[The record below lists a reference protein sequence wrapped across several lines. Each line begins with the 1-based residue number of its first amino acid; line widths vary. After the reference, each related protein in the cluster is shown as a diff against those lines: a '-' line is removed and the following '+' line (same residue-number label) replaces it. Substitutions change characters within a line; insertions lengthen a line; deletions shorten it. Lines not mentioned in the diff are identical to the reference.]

1 MNHQSTA
8 RRGRSKAIQPRGSG
22 GLRKHAFG
30 LLRVWPMI
38 CCMLLSG
45 ISHYCNSAPAAEHD
59 EGADVLSTAERDAF
73 FTRYF
78 QRMTTPRSLFTFA
91 DRESWLRHAQ
101 VLRQHVLQSI
111 GLWPL
116 PERVPL
122 DPRITGRI
130 ERQDAVIERVYYQ
143 TLPGIYASGYL
154 YRPRGPS
161 AGALTKPLRRPAVLN
176 PHGHWP
182 EGAADTNVQ
191 ARCIGLARMGLVAFC
206 PDSTHVMDL
215 PIGLCP
221 IGLMTWNNIR
231 ALDFL
236 QSLEDVD
243 PDRLGCTG
251 GSGGGQQTLYLA
263 ALDSRVKA
271 IVPAVLVSWFWRIL
285 FVSGQT
291 HCFCN
296 HAPSIARI
304 TDEPELAGLFAPR
317 PALFICATGDWTRDF
332 PNEEFPEIKHIYRLV
347 GGEVSCIQFDK
358 PHNYDRDSREQM
370 YAWMN
375 KHLLDARSQQTVREG
390 DIQLESPAALKK
402 QGSLPP
408 GLAGLDGAPDYFRSK
423 HSFNRTLPGGAGQP
437 AHSDMP
443 TTQILRDLLGERG
456 PCVPLDAKSR
466 GTSSAAG
473 FRVEKVLIETEP
485 DVRIPVWVLEPERS
499 TVDRR
504 RPAIVLAHPD
514 GKRALLENRGA
525 LVRGLLD
532 AGVVVVAP
540 DMRLRGELRRRWDWN
555 CVIWGRPE
563 IGMAAHD
570 LAATAT
576 YLRSRA
582 GVDAKRVRVVGL
594 GETAAMALF
603 AAALDDRVAGVAV
616 ERGGPLFAET
626 RGPQAPAGILRHGD
640 LPEFAGL
647 VAPRPM
653 WINGEGGRFR
663 FTQHCYG
670 RLHSSRAFRRSDLDQ
685 AEFDKELIRWAGRG
699 WR

>member
-1 MNHQSTA
+1 MQPSRNKVIQS
-8 RRGRSKAIQPRGSG
+8 RRSRV
-22 GLRKHAFG
+22 LRKHTFCFW
-30 LLRVWPMI
+30 RVWPII

-45 ISHYCNSAPAAEHD
+45 ISPCSNSAASAEHVD
-59 EGADVLSTAERDAF
+59 GADVLDTAERESF

-78 QRMTTPRSLFTFA
+78 ERMTTPRSLFTFA

-101 VLRQHVLQSI
+101 ALRQRVLQSI

-130 ERQDAVIERVYYQ
+130 ERQDVVIERVYYQ
-143 TLPGIYASGYL
+143 TLPGTYASGYL
-154 YRPRGPS
+154 YRPRGSS
-161 AGALTKPLRRPAVLN
+161 AGALSKPLRRPAVLN

-243 PDRLGCTG
+243 PERLGCTG

-271 IVPAVLVSWFWRIL
+271 IVPAVLVSWFRRIL
-285 FVSGQT
+285 FASEQT

-296 HAPSIARI
+296 HAPGMASI

-332 PNEEFPEIKHIYRLV
+332 PKEEFPEIKHIYNLV
-347 GGEVSCIQFDK
+347 GGEVSCVQFDK

-375 KHLLDARSQQTVREG
+375 KHLLDARDQETVREG
-390 DIQLESPAALKK
+390 DIQLESPATLKK
-402 QGSLPP
+402 LGPLPP

-423 HSFNRTLPGGAGQP
+423 HSFNRTPQGGTGQP
-437 AHSDMP
+437 AHSRAP
-443 TTQILRDLLGERG
+443 TIQVLGDLLGERG
-456 PCVPLDAKSR
+456 PCVPFGAEYR

-473 FRVEKVLIETEP
+473 FRIEKVLIQTEP
-485 DVRIPVWVLEPERS
+485 DVRVPVWVLEPERS
-499 TVDRR
+499 KVDQRR
-504 RPAIVLAHPD
+504 AAVVLVHPE
-514 GKRALLENRGA
+514 GKRALLENRRA

-582 GVDAKRVRVVGL
+582 EVDAKRVRVVGL

-603 AAALDDRVAGVAV
+603 ATALNDRVAGVAV
-616 ERGGPLFAET
+616 EQGGPMFAET

-640 LPEFAGL
+640 LPEFAAL
-647 VAPRPM
+647 IAPRPM
-653 WINGEGGRFR
+653 WINGDGDRFR
-663 FTQHCYG
+663 FTQQCYD
-670 RLHSSRAFRRSDLDQ
+670 RLRSSGTLRRSDLDQ
-685 AEFDKELIRWAGRG
+685 AEFEKELIVWAGGGR
-699 WR
+699 R

>member
-1 MNHQSTA
+1 
-8 RRGRSKAIQPRGSG
+8 
-22 GLRKHAFG
+22 
-30 LLRVWPMI
+30 
-38 CCMLLSG
+38 
-45 ISHYCNSAPAAEHD
+45 
-59 EGADVLSTAERDAF
+59 
-73 FTRYF
+73 
-78 QRMTTPRSLFTFA
+78 
-91 DRESWLRHAQ
+91 
-101 VLRQHVLQSI
+101 
-111 GLWPL
+111 
-116 PERVPL
+116 
-122 DPRITGRI
+122 
-130 ERQDAVIERVYYQ
+130 
-143 TLPGIYASGYL
+143 
-154 YRPRGPS
+154 
-161 AGALTKPLRRPAVLN
+161 AVLN

-221 IGLMTWNNIR
+221 IGLMTWNNMR

-243 PDRLGCTG
+243 PERLGCTG

-271 IVPAVLVSWFWRIL
+271 IVPAVLVSWFRRIL
-285 FVSGQT
+285 FVSEQT

-296 HAPSIARI
+296 HAPGIARL

-332 PNEEFPEIKHIYRLV
+332 PREEFPEIKHIYQLV
-347 GGEVSCIQFDK
+347 GGEVSCVQFDK

-375 KHLLDARSQQTVREG
+375 KHLLNARGQEAVREG
-390 DIQLESPAALKK
+390 DIPLESPAALKK
-402 QGSLPP
+402 LGPLPS
-408 GLAGLDGAPDYFRSK
+408 GLVGLDGTPGYFRTR
-423 HSFNRTLPGGAGQP
+423 HSFNRALPCAAGNP
-437 AHSDMP
+437 AHNRVP
-443 TTQILRDLLGERG
+443 TLRILRDLLGERG
-456 PCVPLDAKSR
+456 PCVPIDAESR

-485 DVRIPVWVLEPERS
+485 DVRVPVWVLEPQRS
-499 TVDRR
+499 TVDRL
-504 RPAIVLAHPD
+504 RPAVVLAHPE

-532 AGVVVVAP
+532 AGAVVVAP

-563 IGMAAHD
+563 NGMAAHD
-570 LAATAT
+570 LAATAGH
-576 YLRSRA
+576 LRSRA
-582 GVDAKRVRVVGL
+582 GIDPERVMVVGL

-603 AAALDDRVAGVAV
+603 AAALNDRVAGVAV
-616 ERGGPLFAET
+616 EHGGPLFAET

-640 LPEFAGL
+640 LPEFAAL

-653 WINGEGGRFR
+653 WINREGGRFR
-663 FTQHCYG
+663 FTEQCYA
-670 RLHSSRAFRRSDLDQ
+670 RFHSPGTFRRSDLDQ
-685 AEFDKELIRWAGRG
+685 AEFEKELIVWATGRWR
-699 WR
+699 